1 MPNYR
6 VMIDLADVFLD
17 LEKYSLREYR
27 QPFSLY
33 ILEADN
39 PDGVCHEI
47 MQRIMR
53 AIIKEDASIDGRIM
67 CRKIRKYLR
76 IDRVEIL

>member
-6 VMIDLADVFLD
+6 IMIDLADVFIE

-27 QPFSLY
+27 QPFCLY
-33 ILEADN
+33 ILEAEN
-39 PDGVCHEI
+39 PDDACHEI
-47 MQRIMR
+47 MHRIMDE
-53 AIIKEDASIDGRIM
+53 ILKEGVTIDARIM

-76 IDRVEIL
+76 VDRVEVL